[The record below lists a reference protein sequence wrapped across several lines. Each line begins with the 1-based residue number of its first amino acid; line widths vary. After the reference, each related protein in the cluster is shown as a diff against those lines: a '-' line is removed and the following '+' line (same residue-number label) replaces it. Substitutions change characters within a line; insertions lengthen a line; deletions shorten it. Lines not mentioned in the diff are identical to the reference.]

1 MLEAHPGSP
10 VDLTHRRTSTVTSLE
25 TIRASEQDRIRE
37 RSTSARSAGSAS
49 FNEEDI
55 GWGGA
60 AAKVPSTVGNDGDD
74 LSHGTSTRASSPRGS
89 VYTPLKTPSQLEV
102 RAIPSLSSLNNDKL
116 YDMSIDTAIEICPD
130 LDGDEDLQ
138 TWMSKLS
145 PQNIV
150 SRDSISTANTTLYD
164 DRSVNGNGLT
174 IDTSNISRYRTGSSS
189 VSASGESIYSTS
201 TMAADVYG
209 WEEELE
215 RQVLEKQSSTADG
228 RRVSVGSGVGLG
240 FGPIQFFEPNWRSP
254 SAERPLARQFRP
266 PVQRRRADKSKDRVD
281 SGRRKSL
288 LYRVLSLSGSY
299 GPARDTNSPATS
311 SAPQPLVSGVVG
323 NEMRDHMY
331 LYPPPNSCFERR

>member
-1 MLEAHPGSP
+1 M
-10 VDLTHRRTSTVTSLE
+10 
-25 TIRASEQDRIRE
+25 
-37 RSTSARSAGSAS
+37 
-49 FNEEDI
+49 
-55 GWGGA
+55 
-60 AAKVPSTVGNDGDD
+60 PSTVGNDGDD

-240 FGPIQFFEPNWRSP
+240 FGPIQSSNLIGDLHLLRDRWQGNFDRRFSDVELTNRRIAWI
-254 SAERPLARQFRP
+254 AEGEKA
-266 PVQRRRADKSKDRVD
+266 
-281 SGRRKSL
+281 
-288 LYRVLSLSGSY
+288 
-299 GPARDTNSPATS
+299 
-311 SAPQPLVSGVVG
+311 
-323 NEMRDHMY
+323 
-331 LYPPPNSCFERR
+331 CFIAS